1 MTNEELERAAL
12 WNSLV
17 NLGSFV
23 KTKWYF
29 DHYFVEQQLS
39 QFEDS
44 WCPYNAKKDTVNNRW
59 GLPVTSHTGDVF
71 DNYHLNSFGHM
82 QKYHDI
88 EMKEEN
94 FKMPTQVYHAI
105 PEIKK
110 LVDVFA
116 PDIGRVHFLRIDKG
130 GFFPP
135 HRDFQGTSPEYFRLL
150 TVFGRCSPE
159 NYVQMVDGCPLY
171 PEAGWTYFMNTQLDH
186 SVFSFSDNLYALI
199 LTVKL
204 NERTQKLIMSNTMNS

>member
-1 MTNEELERAAL
+1 MTHEELERSAL
-12 WNSLV
+12 WNSLI
-17 NLGSFV
+17 NLGNFV
-23 KTKWYF
+23 KTKWHF
-29 DHYFVEQQLS
+29 DPASVEQQLK
-39 QFEDS
+39 QFDNN

-59 GLPVTSHTGDVF
+59 GLPVTSHTGDVM
-71 DNYHLNSFGHM
+71 DNYHLNSFGYM
-82 QKYHDI
+82 QQYHDI

-94 FKMPTQVYHAI
+94 FTTPTAVYHAI
-105 PEIKK
+105 PEVKK
-110 LVDVFA
+110 LVDVFS

-135 HRDFQGTSPEYFRLL
+135 HRDFQGVSPEYFRLL

-186 SVFSFSDNLYALI
+186 SVFSFSNNLYALI

-204 NERTQKLIMSNTMNS
+204 NERTQRLIMSNTMNS

>member
-1 MTNEELERAAL
+1 MTQEELERAAR

-17 NLGSFV
+17 NLGPFV
-23 KTKWYF
+23 KTKW
-29 DHYFVEQQLS
+29 HLSPTTVESQLE
-39 QFEDS
+39 QFKDN
-44 WCPYNAKKDTVNNRW
+44 WCPYNVKKDTVNNRW
-59 GLPVTSHTGDVF
+59 GLPVTSHTGDVM
-71 DNYHLNSFGHM
+71 DNYHLNSFGYM

-94 FKMPTQVYHAI
+94 FITPTAVYHAI
-105 PEIKK
+105 PDIKN

-116 PDIGRVHFLRIDKG
+116 PDIGRVHILRIDKG

-135 HRDFQGTSPEYFRLL
+135 HRDFQGISPEYFRLL

-159 NYVQMVDGCPLY
+159 NYVQMVDGRPLY

-204 NERTQKLIMSNTMNS
+204 NERTHDMILKNTMNT